1 MALKL
6 RIVKGPNVKKL
17 LSLAALAAMV
27 ATAALPAGA
36 ASVTKQSNVTV
47 QWNISVSAALNVFT
61 NYNSGAA
68 TPASGLVPVGEFLQG
83 SLGAGEACGAPASV
97 VAGTVDFGTITPD
110 SGLTANTV
118 CAVKQAVDAQVLTNS
133 TNWKLAEALSTSTP
147 AGVTLCGLSNSGNFP
162 VTVSGAAA
170 TSPASARTAASI
182 TDGNATGTG
191 TCAGAGELAIPT
203 DAGNPFAAGNQA
215 NMATSTTAY
224 PTGTNVGEDLE
235 LITTPAAATGA
246 ATRTLVLELIAN

>member
-1 MALKL
+1 MALIL

-36 ASVTKQSNVTV
+36 AGVTKQSNVTV
-47 QWNISVSAALNVFT
+47 QWNISVAAALNVFT
-61 NYNSGAA
+61 NYNSGVA
-68 TPASGLVPVGEFLQG
+68 TPTSGTVPVGELLQA
-83 SLGAGEACGAPASV
+83 LGTGEACAAPASV
-97 VAGTVDFGTITPD
+97 VAGTVDFGQITPD
-110 SGLTANTV
+110 SGLAANTV
-118 CAVKQAVDAQVLTNS
+118 CAVKQAVDAQVVTNS
-133 TNWKLAEALSTSTP
+133 VNWKLAEALTTSAPT
-147 AGVTLCGLSNSGNFP
+147 GVTLCGLSNSGNFP
-162 VTVSGAAA
+162 VAVSGAAA
-170 TSPASARTAASI
+170 TSPASARTAASL
-182 TDGNATGTG
+182 TDGNASGTG

-224 PTGTNVGEDLE
+224 PGGTNIGEDLE
-235 LITTPAAATGA
+235 LITSPAAATGA